1 MIRIELCCCCVVPKC
16 KQARFLCQATRMGV
30 KEEMTCDAYQNVNS
44 NFLDKKEDGEQGEMG
59 R

>member
-1 MIRIELCCCCVVPKC
+1 
-16 KQARFLCQATRMGV
+16 MGV
-30 KEEMTCDAYQNVNS
+30 KEETTCDAYQNVNS